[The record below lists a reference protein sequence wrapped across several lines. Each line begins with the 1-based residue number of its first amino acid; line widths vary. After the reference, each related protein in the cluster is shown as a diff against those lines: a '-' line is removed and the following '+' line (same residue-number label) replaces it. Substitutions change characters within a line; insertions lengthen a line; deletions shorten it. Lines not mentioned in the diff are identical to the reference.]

1 MFEAAE
7 LGRKLS
13 KPEFNAIA
21 PDLRLAMVEM
31 QQALRRSD
39 FPVIVLFAG
48 VDGAG
53 KSESVNLLNEWMDP
67 RWIVTR
73 AYGRPSDE
81 ERERPEFWRYWRDLP
96 AAGQIGLFQSA
107 WYTAPLLDRVYRRI
121 GQAKLDARLERIAS
135 FERTLADD
143 GALILKFWMH
153 LDKKAQKERLK
164 KLEKDP
170 YHHWKI
176 TSQDWDNW
184 KRYEKFIETSER
196 IIMRT
201 STAASPWCLVEAADP
216 PYRAHTVLTTLHKA
230 VSEHIDARTR
240 AAAEQ
245 TKRRRKKPAASAIAQ
260 NHTASVL
267 SCLDLSKEISRKQY
281 GKELRKLR
289 ARLHGLYRQAKEQS
303 MSTVLVFEGWDA
315 GGKGGAIRRLT
326 AALDARD
333 YRVIPIAAPTDEER
347 AHHYLWRFWRHIAR
361 SGRFTIFD
369 RSWYGRVLVEHVEH
383 LISEDTYRRAFAEIN
398 DFEEQLT
405 EHGIVLAKF
414 WLHIDPEEQER
425 RFLERKNT
433 PYKSWKLT
441 DEDWRNR
448 DNWDAYEATVDEM
461 VERTSTVAAPWTLVE
476 ANNKHY
482 ARLKVIRTLCDRME
496 AQLKQAK

>member
-1 MFEAAE
+1 
-7 LGRKLS
+7 
-13 KPEFNAIA
+13 
-21 PDLRLAMVEM
+21 
-31 QQALRRSD
+31 
-39 FPVIVLFAG
+39 
-48 VDGAG
+48 
-53 KSESVNLLNEWMDP
+53 
-67 RWIVTR
+67 
-73 AYGRPSDE
+73 
-81 ERERPEFWRYWRDLP
+81 
-96 AAGQIGLFQSA
+96 
-107 WYTAPLLDRVYRRI
+107 
-121 GQAKLDARLERIAS
+121 
-135 FERTLADD
+135 
-143 GALILKFWMH
+143 
-153 LDKKAQKERLK
+153 
-164 KLEKDP
+164 
-170 YHHWKI
+170 
-176 TSQDWDNW
+176 
-184 KRYEKFIETSER
+184 
-196 IIMRT
+196 MRT
-201 STAASPWCLVEAADP
+201 STAASRWCLVEAADP